1 MDDGSEWTQSKNKVY
16 QRKENGTSFWSIAL
30 RSRHF
35 GSSSFEWS
43 LLEDSISPTE
53 KQFILMADDASRDC
67 RVRII
72 EAQLCVKYVKLPDKK
87 YRDIQQ
93 FLLATSACYSI
104 KRVVMKTHSV
114 AQGISSLNW
123 VNTHV
128 GQLPNS
134 VYGCGG

>member
-1 MDDGSEWTQSKNKVY
+1 MVANGLKARTKYIKE
-16 QRKENGTSFWSIAL
+16 RKMVQVSGLLHCDLVTSDRLLLNGL
-30 RSRHF
+30 
-35 GSSSFEWS
+35 S
-43 LLEDSISPTE
+43 LKIVFHRRRNS
-53 KQFILMADDASRDC
+53 FILMTDDVSRDC

-123 VNTHV
+123 VNAHA

-134 VYGCGG
+134 VYGC